1 MFKKFPVYRQQ
12 DSQDCGPACLK
23 MIFEYYGKKISLEA
37 LKEEMFFTKHG
48 VSLFSIDNAAQK
60 YGFETLPC
68 EVSINDIKEAN
79 LPAIIHWNSE
89 HFVVLYKIR
98 EGQFS
103 IADPTFGLI
112 NYKKSEFT
120 KCWSND
126 KEDGV
131 GIMLLLQPTR
141 RFEELVI
148 QDSSSKINIYS
159 FIKKYLLRFKKL
171 WFQFL
176 LGVLMGG
183 VVLYT
188 IPLLTRAIVDTGI
201 HFKDVN
207 LIYIILLGQFFLY
220 LSSATIEFIR
230 RWIIVNLSSKISV
243 NILSDFLIKMMRL
256 PLRFFDT
263 KIIGDIL
270 QRIEDHER
278 IEAFISGSSLNFL
291 ISVVVFITFITVLF
305 IFNTPIFLVFISI
318 SSLYIIY
325 SLLFQSR
332 RAALDFKRFNNMAQ
346 NRSNLIE
353 IIQGMPEIKL
363 SNSEKVRRQEW
374 NKIQE
379 KLFNLNMESQK
390 LLQFQDLGSRLINDL
405 KNIVITA
412 ISATAVVA
420 GEFTIGQMITIQF
433 IIGQLNVPLNDFLFF
448 IRSSQDTKL
457 SLKRISDIHQLQDED
472 SLDENKSSTIK
483 MDNDVVINN
492 LSFSYEGE
500 GSTEV
505 LKNLSL
511 IIPKGKITAI
521 VGSSG
526 SGKTTLMKLL
536 LKYYSIANNS
546 ILIGDHDLNNIKS
559 EVWRAKCGA
568 VLQEGFLFS
577 DSISR
582 NVALSDEFPN
592 IEKVNFVLGLANLKE
607 FVDTLPQGLNTKI
620 GSSGVDLS
628 VGQKQRLLIARALYK
643 DPEFLLLDEA
653 TSSLDSRNEKII
665 SENLYDY
672 FFKGKTVLII
682 AHRLSTVKNAHKIA
696 VLENGNIVEEGTH
709 SELLSLKKQYYNLI
723 NNQLELA

>member
-1 MFKKFPVYRQQ
+1 
-12 DSQDCGPACLK
+12 
-23 MIFEYYGKKISLEA
+23 
-37 LKEEMFFTKHG
+37 
-48 VSLFSIDNAAQK
+48 
-60 YGFETLPC
+60 
-68 EVSINDIKEAN
+68 
-79 LPAIIHWNSE
+79 
-89 HFVVLYKIR
+89 
-98 EGQFS
+98 
-103 IADPTFGLI
+103 
-112 NYKKSEFT
+112 
-120 KCWSND
+120 
-126 KEDGV
+126 
-131 GIMLLLQPTR
+131 
-141 RFEELVI
+141 
-148 QDSSSKINIYS
+148 
-159 FIKKYLLRFKKL
+159 
-171 WFQFL
+171 
-176 LGVLMGG
+176 
-183 VVLYT
+183 
-188 IPLLTRAIVDTGI
+188 
-201 HFKDVN
+201 
-207 LIYIILLGQFFLY
+207 
-220 LSSATIEFIR
+220 
-230 RWIIVNLSSKISV
+230 
-243 NILSDFLIKMMRL
+243 
-256 PLRFFDT
+256 
-263 KIIGDIL
+263 
-270 QRIEDHER
+270 
-278 IEAFISGSSLNFL
+278 
-291 ISVVVFITFITVLF
+291 
-305 IFNTPIFLVFISI
+305 
-318 SSLYIIY
+318 
-325 SLLFQSR
+325 
-332 RAALDFKRFNNMAQ
+332 MAQ

-374 NKIQE
+374 NRIQE

-405 KNIVITA
+405 KNVVITA

-483 MDNDVVINN
+483 MDNDVIINN

-592 IEKVNFVLGLANLKE
+592 VKKVNFVLDLANLKE
-607 FVDTLPQGLNTKI
+607 FVEALPQGLNTKI

-643 DPEFLLLDEA
+643 DPEFLILDEA